1 MANIDFTRIVT
12 AEDRART
19 ADEAEAR
26 QTLAATDWMIIRQAE
41 TGDPVPEAVRQARS
55 RARRILGG
63 RS

>member
-1 MANIDFTRIVT
+1 MTNIDFTRILT
-12 AEDRART
+12 AADRART

-26 QTLAATDWMIIRQAE
+26 QTLDATDWMIIRQAE
-41 TGDPVPEAVRQARS
+41 TGEEVAEAVRAARA

>member
-1 MANIDFTRIVT
+1 MTNIDFTRIVT
-12 AEDRART
+12 AEDRAR
-19 ADEAEAR
+19 ARDEAEAR

-41 TGDPVPEAVRQARS
+41 TGDPVPEAVRAARA